1 MNRRNLVVVGLWLV
15 AIAAVIAIYLHRRSE
30 NPPVDDRAA
39 GSAPVHTPHE
49 PAAHLSASTQRLR
62 PQEPGPPTMFRFNA
76 RHTGQSAY
84 AGPESSEVQWRFQ
97 TEGTISSQPA
107 VAADGTIYVGSHD
120 HRLYA
125 ITPSGQLKWRV
136 DLQDRIYSSPLVGPD
151 GNVYVGSDADTFF
164 SYTPT
169 GELRWR
175 LPLDPGS
182 DADTGAVL
190 RADGKLLFAA
200 GHDVWCVGQDGT
212 VAWRFRAQAK
222 IYTTP
227 ALDDQGNAYV
237 GSQDD
242 HLYAL
247 APDGRMLWSFVT
259 HNDVDSS
266 PALGEDGTIYVGSDD
281 HRVYALTREGTKKW
295 ETDVGGYVRG
305 SVAIGTNGNI
315 VVGTFGPRP
324 RVVSLDPSD
333 GHIVWSFPV
342 TIVDTAEVGVAS
354 SPLIDRDGRIYIG
367 AHDDYLY
374 SLSPDGQMRWA
385 LETHG
390 DVDGSP
396 VLAADGTLYFG
407 SDDHTLYAVR

>member
-1 MNRRNLVVVGLWLV
+1 
-15 AIAAVIAIYLHRRSE
+15 
-30 NPPVDDRAA
+30 
-39 GSAPVHTPHE
+39 
-49 PAAHLSASTQRLR
+49 
-62 PQEPGPPTMFRFNA
+62 MFRFNT

-84 AGPESSEVQWRFQ
+84 SGPESDRVQWRYQ
-97 TEGTISSQPA
+97 TEGPISSQPA
-107 VAADGTIYVGSHD
+107 VGADGTIYVGSHD

-125 ITPSGQLKWRV
+125 ITPAGQLKWRV
-136 DLQDRIYSSPLVGPD
+136 DLQDRVYSTPLVGPD
-151 GNVYVGSDADTFF
+151 GNIYVGSDADVFF
-164 SYTPT
+164 SYSSA

-175 LPLDPGS
+175 LPLEPGS

-190 RADGKLLFAA
+190 RPDGKLLFSA
-200 GHDVWCVGQDGT
+200 GHDVWCVSLDGT

-227 ALDDQGNAYV
+227 AVDDEGNAYV

-247 APDGRMLWSFVT
+247 LSDGRMRWSFAT

-266 PALGEDGTIYVGSDD
+266 PALGEDGTVYFGSDD
-281 HRVYALTREGTKKW
+281 HRVYAVSRDGQKKW
-295 ETDVGGYVRG
+295 ESDVGGFVRG
-305 SVAIGTNGNI
+305 SVAIGANGNI

-324 RVVSLDPSD
+324 RVVSLDGAD
-333 GHIVWSFPV
+333 GRVVWSFPV

-354 SPLIDRDGRIYIG
+354 SPLVDREGRIYIG

-374 SLSPDGQMRWA
+374 ALSPDGQMRWA

-396 VLAADGTLYFG
+396 ALAPDGTLYFG
-407 SDDHTLYAVR
+407 GDDHHLYAVR